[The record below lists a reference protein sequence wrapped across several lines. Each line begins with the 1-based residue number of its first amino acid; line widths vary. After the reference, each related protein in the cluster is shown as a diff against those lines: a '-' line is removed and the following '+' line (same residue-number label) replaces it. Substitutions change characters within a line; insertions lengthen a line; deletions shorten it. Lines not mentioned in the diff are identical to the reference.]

1 MKLSFYN
8 SLKKLKGPVK
18 EIKANEQYVVFT
30 IPYKLA
36 YYIGV
41 SWIDRRLMAIGL
53 RPYKCRQM
61 NGGVNS
67 WGEELERRRGYKRLF
82 FTSTFSRLRAVGLLR
97 RLKSAKYVR
106 FKSSK

>member
-1 MKLSFYN
+1 MPAYIIAALQGIYRYELSFYN

-41 SWIDRRLMAIGL
+41 SWIDTRLMAIGL

-67 WGEELERRRGYKRLF
+67 WGEELERRRGYKRL
-82 FTSTFSRLRAVGLLR
+82 
-97 RLKSAKYVR
+97 
-106 FKSSK
+106 SSPQPFRGSEL